1 MKETATIKMVRNFWN
16 LGNFA
21 VSLLYTSF
29 LIVISRKLLKIK
41 CSWKPTR
48 QRDEY
53 RIMFHSKAGRG
64 PRIVAGWGRMER
76 TPKHNM
82 GGIHYKE
89 ERKAGC
95 MNLCHRTA
103 KRGVHE
109 KTH

>member
-16 LGNFA
+16 LGNFT

-64 PRIVAGWGRMER
+64 PRISGGGGGGWREPQSI
-76 TPKHNM
+76 TWEVSIIK
-82 GGIHYKE
+82 
-89 ERKAGC
+89 RKGKQA
-95 MNLCHRTA
+95 A
-103 KRGVHE
+103 
-109 KTH
+109 